1 MARDAVDA
9 VVVGAGPN
17 GLTAAITLATAGLE
31 VRLYEADDAVGGGVR
46 TVELTRPGFRHDRG
60 SAVHPF
66 GVGSPVFAALPLA
79 DHGLHWL
86 QPPLPLA
93 HPFDDGPPAVL
104 SRSFAD
110 TVEGLGVGGSGYRAL
125 LRPFVGHWDALAGEV
140 LRPVLS
146 VPHHPLLLARFGPRA
161 LLPIAAVAGRLRG
174 DAAPA
179 LLAGMA
185 GHTGAALGAP
195 VTTGPA
201 LMLALAGHE
210 VGWPVPR
217 GGAQAIADA
226 LAGHLRTL
234 GGTITTGYPV
244 RSLDELP
251 PARAYLL
258 DVSPWALPA
267 LAGARL
273 PARYVRRLRRYRRGP
288 GVFKVDYALA
298 GPVPWRDE
306 PCRRAGTLH
315 LGGTMPEIAAQF
327 DAVTRGDAPTRPL
340 VIAAQPALV
349 DPSRAP
355 AGQHTLWAYA
365 HVPNGWPGDL
375 STAIESQI
383 ERFAPGFRDLVL
395 ERVATSPAQ
404 LEAYDANL
412 VGGDIAAGAFAGR
425 QALFRP
431 VLAAVPYATPDPA
444 VFLCSAAT
452 PPGPAVHGA
461 CGFQAAR
468 VALRRVFGR
477 RVPTSPVEALGRPRH
492 DGC

>member
-1 MARDAVDA
+1 MGPERVDA

-46 TVELTRPGFRHDRG
+46 TTELTRPGFLHDRC

-66 GVGSPVFAALPLA
+66 AVGSPVFAALPLA
-79 DHGLHWL
+79 EHGLTWL

-93 HPFDDGPPAVL
+93 HPFDDAPPAVL

-110 TVEGLGVGGSGYRAL
+110 TAAGLGAGGPGYRAL
-125 LRPFVGHWDALAGEV
+125 LRPFVGRWDALAGEV
-140 LRPVLS
+140 LRPLLA
-146 VPHHPLLLARFGPRA
+146 VPRHPWLLARFGPRA
-161 LLPIAAVAGRLRG
+161 LLPITTLARGLRG

-185 GHTGAALGAP
+185 GHTGTPLSAP
-195 VTTGPA
+195 VSAGPA

-217 GGAQAIADA
+217 GGSQAIADA
-226 LAGHLRTL
+226 LAAHLLAL
-234 GGTITTGYPV
+234 GGTIVTGHPV

-251 PARAYLL
+251 VAHAYLL
-258 DVSPWALPA
+258 DVSPWALPG
-267 LAGARL
+267 LAGPRL
-273 PARYVRRLRRYRRGP
+273 PVTYRRRLARYRLGP
-288 GVFKVDYALA
+288 GVFKLDYALA

-306 PCRRAGTLH
+306 ACRRAGTLH
-315 LGGTMPEIAAQF
+315 LAGSMAEIAA
-327 DAVTRGDAPTRPL
+327 ALGGLARGEAAARPL
-340 VIAAQPALV
+340 VIAAQPGVV

-355 AGQHTLWAYA
+355 DGQHTFWAYA
-365 HVPNGWPGDL
+365 HVPNRWDGDA
-375 STAIESQI
+375 TAAIESQI

-395 ERVATSPAQ
+395 DRAASSPAQ
-404 LEAYDANL
+404 LEAHNANL
-412 VGGDIAAGAFAGR
+412 VGGDIADGAFAGL

-431 VLAAVPYATPDPA
+431 VVAAVPYATPDPA

-461 CGFQAAR
+461 CGFEAAR

-477 RVPTSPVEALGRPRH
+477 RLPRSPVEALRAPRH
-492 DGC
+492 DG